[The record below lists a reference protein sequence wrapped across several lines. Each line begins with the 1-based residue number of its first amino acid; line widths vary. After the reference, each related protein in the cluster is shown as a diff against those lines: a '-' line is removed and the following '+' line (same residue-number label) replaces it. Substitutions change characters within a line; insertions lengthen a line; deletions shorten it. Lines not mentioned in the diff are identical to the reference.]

1 MKLNKRTISNFATYL
16 MGVAIGLVLVGAIL
30 SMKQK
35 VFQGHQAHQQQ
46 AQPSPQQ
53 TPPSGEASS
62 SEQP

>member
-1 MKLNKRTISNFATYL
+1 MKLSKRTISNFATYL
-16 MGVAIGLVLVGAIL
+16 MGIAIGLVLVGAIL

-35 VFQGHQAHQQQ
+35 VFQGHQAQQQ

-53 TPPSGEASS
+53 TPPSGESQS